1 MPEKF
6 TKDKDAVLLMHSV
19 LKRLGSGGVDTFEQ
33 RIKSQKTQYFAQ
45 LFGVSP
51 PYKFNLYLR
60 GPYSSLLADDL
71 YQIERD
77 SLKAKEEPF
86 TPDELEDRFK
96 KLKDFLLGKNNRQME
111 IVATLHWL
119 LRVAK
124 LEPNAAKVKLVE
136 LKEASPS
143 EIKLAFESVKLLP

>member
-1 MPEKF
+1 MSEKF

-19 LKRLGSGGVDTFEQ
+19 LRRLGSGDIDTFEQ
-33 RIKSQKTQYFAQ
+33 RIKSQKTHYFAQ

-51 PYKFNLYLR
+51 SYRFNLYLR
-60 GPYSSLLADDL
+60 GPYSSALADDL
-71 YQIERD
+71 YQIKRN
-77 SLKAKEEPF
+77 SLEAKKELF

-96 KLKDFLLGKNNRQME
+96 KLKNFLAGKNNRQME

-124 LEPNAAKVKLVE
+124 LEPKSAKEKVIERKKTSTDE
-136 LKEASPS
+136 TKFSFEAMKSLS
-143 EIKLAFESVKLLP
+143 